1 MKTRSLKPQS
11 AKSRGTLRGLLVA
24 MNCGISY
31 IFCYNLR
38 NILSALMPT
47 ILKSGDFT
55 ESQLGRFGSYML
67 IFYACGQFINGILGD
82 RLRRPQIMLFLGL
95 FISGACAMLFCLP
108 AAKLLG
114 NLLWAVIG
122 FSLSMLWGPISRII
136 VETSDESHAA
146 TYLTAM
152 ALASTS
158 GQFLA
163 YFLAVFAARAGLWR
177 VYLFSGGLC
186 TAVAA
191 VVIYLFV
198 SHVLGKTAEKP
209 PAEDQVHESFL
220 QKLGLSALAQEFR
233 HKYFSLMIAVTMLNG
248 IIKHG
253 VFYWIPTYFSVRLGL
268 GNGIATAVST
278 IIPIVSILGVLLG
291 LALFRKVKNDIF
303 TLFLL
308 FSITVAAFL
317 LSIFSDTGPYLT
329 VFGMLLGGAAMTSA
343 NNLIFSAY
351 CLRFKA
357 GGHVSGIS
365 GFLDAACYLA
375 SAIANLVFT
384 FTISNIGWDFTVI
397 TWIVFAVCG
406 VGLSFLADRFAGSE
420 TEYS

>member
-1 MKTRSLKPQS
+1 MKTRSLKP
-11 AKSRGTLRGLLVA
+11 KREENRGALRGLLVA
-24 MNCGISY
+24 VNCGVSY

-67 IFYACGQFINGILGD
+67 IFYACGQFVNGILGD

-95 FISGACAMLFCLP
+95 FISGVCTMLFCLP
-108 AAKLLG
+108 AAKPLG

-136 VETSDESHAA
+136 VETNDESHAA

-158 GQFLA
+158 GQFLS
-163 YFLAVFAARAGLWR
+163 YLLAILAARAKNWR
-177 VYLFSGGLC
+177 TFLFSSGLG

-191 VVIYLFV
+191 IVIFIFI
-198 SHVLGKTAEKP
+198 SRVLKKTAEQP
-209 PAEDQVHESFL
+209 PIEAHVHESFL

-233 HKYFSLMIAVTMLNG
+233 HKYFGLMVAVTMLNG

-268 GNGIATAVST
+268 GNSVATAVSAA
-278 IIPIVSILGVLLG
+278 IPLISILGVLLG
-291 LALFRKVKNDIF
+291 LALFKKVKNDIF

-308 FSITVAAFL
+308 FAVTVIAFL
-317 LSIFSDTGPYLT
+317 FSAFSGVSPYLT

-357 GGHVSGIS
+357 GGHVSGIA

-384 FTISNIGWDFTVI
+384 FTISNVGWDFTVI

-406 VGLSFLADRFAGSE
+406 VGLSFLADRFARSE
-420 TEYS
+420 TEDR